1 MTGAESRPNK
11 AYYENDAQ
19 PIHQRG
25 RCAMKPRSAGYVKR
39 SASETMPSEC
49 KSPG

>member
-19 PIHQRG
+19 PIHQHG
-25 RCAMKPRSAGYVKR
+25 RCAMPRSAGYVKR
-39 SASETMPSEC
+39 WGTSTCPFWMKAAE
-49 KSPG
+49 